1 MLDIIWN
8 FFAVVGILTAIGIG
22 IGIAIMWENIQ

>member
-8 FFAVVGILTAIGIG
+8 FFAVVGIITTVGILVGIG
-22 IGIAIMWENIQ
+22 FMWENIK

>member
-1 MLDIIWN
+1 MLEIIWN
-8 FFAVVGILTAIGIG
+8 FFAVIGILTTIGIG

>member
-8 FFAVVGILTAIGIG
+8 FFAVIGIIITVGILVGIG
-22 IGIAIMWENIQ
+22 FMWDNIK